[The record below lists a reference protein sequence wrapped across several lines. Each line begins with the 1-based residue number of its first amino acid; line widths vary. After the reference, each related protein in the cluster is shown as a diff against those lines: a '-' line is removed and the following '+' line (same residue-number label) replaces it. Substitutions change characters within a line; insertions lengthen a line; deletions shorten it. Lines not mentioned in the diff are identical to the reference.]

1 MGWAG
6 RMASKVREGFAS
18 LKGSPPELP
27 KAYALK
33 FLDSYAYF
41 SFSLVFTLFLSSDF
55 GFSDVEAGTAYGAW
69 GALVTVFG
77 LLTGFVIDSWGVAA
91 SLRVGFAISLVART
105 MIFLTTSRAVL
116 YLNILVLL
124 PLGNCLGI
132 PVLAT
137 GVRRYTRE
145 ESRGFAFGLFYV
157 IMNVAAL
164 LSGPI
169 VDACTI
175 VYDGPGGVGAE
186 RQSGSREW
194 ALSGYRMVLLSGIVA
209 NVAGCLITW
218 TMREIKV
225 QAAEGADGLV
235 ENLSSGDGDADARGG
250 VSAFV
255 PRPVGAWDAVRETL
269 RTPSFWRFLT
279 VCLLT
284 LNVRMIFR
292 HLDAT
297 LPKYMLRE
305 FGPETAKGTVYAI
318 NPAMIIVL
326 VPLITAGTREV
337 DPLLM
342 IHHGAYISAASVFFL
357 VASTSVWAC
366 ICFVVV
372 LSLGEAIWSP
382 RLYDYT
388 MKMCR
393 EGREG
398 TYMALSSAPL
408 FLAQLPVG
416 AMSGYLLD
424 TYCPEEGPRN
434 SKMMWLIIGLTTAV
448 SPILLTACWRYIAVA
463 PEDEGGGAGAVP
475 GGGAVKRAGTSQ
487 YQKLDAGTFDSDFAL
502 GSDDD

>member
-1 MGWAG
+1 MSAMGWAG

-186 RQSGSREW
+186 RQSG
-194 ALSGYRMVLLSGIVA
+194 
-209 NVAGCLITW
+209 
-218 TMREIKV
+218 
-225 QAAEGADGLV
+225 
-235 ENLSSGDGDADARGG
+235 
-250 VSAFV
+250 
-255 PRPVGAWDAVRETL
+255 
-269 RTPSFWRFLT
+269 
-279 VCLLT
+279 
-284 LNVRMIFR
+284 
-292 HLDAT
+292 
-297 LPKYMLRE
+297 
-305 FGPETAKGTVYAI
+305 
-318 NPAMIIVL
+318 
-326 VPLITAGTREV
+326 
-337 DPLLM
+337 
-342 IHHGAYISAASVFFL
+342 
-357 VASTSVWAC
+357 
-366 ICFVVV
+366 
-372 LSLGEAIWSP
+372 
-382 RLYDYT
+382 
-388 MKMCR
+388 
-393 EGREG
+393 
-398 TYMALSSAPL
+398 
-408 FLAQLPVG
+408 
-416 AMSGYLLD
+416 
-424 TYCPEEGPRN
+424 
-434 SKMMWLIIGLTTAV
+434 
-448 SPILLTACWRYIAVA
+448 
-463 PEDEGGGAGAVP
+463 
-475 GGGAVKRAGTSQ
+475 
-487 YQKLDAGTFDSDFAL
+487 
-502 GSDDD
+502 